1 MNDST
6 ESPGSGWADVWIDAQ
21 RKYMDAWSSLVKQ
34 SGESARAG
42 APGAG
47 NPFMQGFEQWSRM
60 ALSALPEGGRNVGE
74 RLMELN
80 RGYLQVAESMWS
92 MVEGARKAAE
102 AGTDWQKAW
111 KQQLGQ
117 LQDMMQGLGGKSAPS
132 AGLAT
137 FWGMPLQH
145 FRQMASSMSVMPGD
159 LEKSLREGAPLSPE
173 MLGRAVDSMLST
185 PSLGYTREWQED
197 TQEWMGYWLDHM
209 QALQEYEGVFAK
221 VAGKAFDLVAARLL
235 KMAQTGKSFESLREV
250 YDLWVDCGEEAY
262 GELSNTEEFAR
273 VQAHLTNTLMALKH
287 HEQHLMTE
295 VQGSLNMPTRRELNT
310 THSRVHGLRR
320 ELRVAGHRIDDLE
333 EALEELEELRAAVR
347 ALQSGG
353 AATAPAPAQAQA
365 QAKSKKKGAKKT
377 AKKAAGKTD
386 TSGKED

>member
-6 ESPGSGWADVWIDAQ
+6 ETPGTGWADVWIDAQ
-21 RKYMDAWSSLVKQ
+21 RQYMDAWSSLIKR
-34 SGESARAG
+34 S
-42 APGAG
+42 GAG
-47 NPFMQGFEQWSRM
+47 DASGARNPFMQGFEQWSSM
-60 ALSALPEGGRNVGE
+60 ALSALPEGSRNVGE

-80 RGYLQVAESMWS
+80 RGYLQVAQNMWS

-102 AGTDWQKAW
+102 AGADWQKAW

-117 LQDMMQGLGGKSAPS
+117 LQEMMQGFAGKSAPS

-145 FRQMASSMSVMPGD
+145 FRQMASSMSAMPGD
-159 LEKSLREGAPLSPE
+159 VEKSLREGAPLSPE

-197 TQEWMGYWLDHM
+197 AQEWMGFWLDHM

-221 VAGKAFDLVAARLL
+221 VASRAFDLVSARLL

-310 THSRVHGLRR
+310 THARVHGLRR
-320 ELRVAGHRIDDLE
+320 ELRVAGHRIEDLE

-353 AATAPAPAQAQA
+353 GGAPPAQAPPAPA